1 MPKIVLN
8 YARHCEPS
16 TSRPLASTLFSM
28 AILLPPPP
36 PIPWRSLS
44 AIHRTRSFHLLSR
57 EALPQRDLHYRVG
70 ATAATAPVAAA
81 CHGAAG
87 PLRPAAGHRKTALR
101 SAWGAH
107 GLFWRPRDEAAAAG
121 GGLQGVRG
129 GGQGEG
135 VPPPGPQVVQAQML
149 PHLEY
154 LTTVRR
160 RAAAFSHSSWT
171 ARPLFYRNNYGMHS
185 AVHCQ
190 FMH

>member
-1 MPKIVLN
+1 
-8 YARHCEPS
+8 
-16 TSRPLASTLFSM
+16 M

-160 RAAAFSHSSWT
+160 RAPT
-171 ARPLFYRNNYGMHS
+171 VPLFLDRKAALLPQQLWHALGGALPIYALIKNSRD
-185 AVHCQ
+185 
-190 FMH
+190 